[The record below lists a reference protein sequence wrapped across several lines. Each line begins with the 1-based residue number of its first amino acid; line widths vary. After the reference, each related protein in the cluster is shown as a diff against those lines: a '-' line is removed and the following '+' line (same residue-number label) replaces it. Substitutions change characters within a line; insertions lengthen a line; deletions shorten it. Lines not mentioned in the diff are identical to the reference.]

1 MRIVFESSVTDVK
14 PLNSSFDSGVLRI
27 FYHGHNRNGSC
38 ITKES
43 VNRSI
48 DSIYNCPVVCNYNRE
63 TDSIGG
69 HDMELVCDEDGG
81 MHIVNI
87 THPIGV
93 VPESARVWWQEIEDE
108 GGVHEYLCTDI
119 LLWKRQEAYRKI
131 VENGVTDQS
140 MEITVLDGR
149 LVDGLYIIDRF
160 EFTAFC
166 LLGDCEPCFEGASLE
181 LFSANDF
188 KKQMAEMMRDLKQS
202 YSMAQPSQEV
212 VINDF
217 VSEGGEEVLE
227 EITKVTE
234 EQEPEVEV
242 VETPVEE
249 PTEIIEEPAV
259 EPEVVSEIEDETFSL
274 DEESQPEVEDQETF
288 ALAEQF
294 RVELMDALGS
304 VRIETSCGDMPRYF
318 YMEHDPE
325 VCMVY
330 CTDVEDWRLYGMS
343 YSMNGD
349 AVVIDFES
357 KKRMK
362 WAIVEFDEGDQPTMF
377 SAVYDAIQKN
387 YESSNQQWSE
397 KYQAASDTI
406 ADMQSEIDVLRQ
418 FKADTEESVA
428 RAAALEA
435 QNEVFDRFEN
445 LNGIEA
451 FEALRT
457 DCTENPG
464 SMAVED
470 IEERCYA
477 ILGRSGLQAKF
488 SAQEQGLPKTKVD
501 TTRVDNEPYGGAFQ
515 HYGIGKN

>member
-1 MRIVFESSVTDVK
+1 MRIVFESSVTDVQ
-14 PLNSSFDSGVLRI
+14 PYNSSFDRGLLKV
-27 FYHGHNRNGSC
+27 FYHGPNRNGSC

-43 VNRSI
+43 IARSI

-81 MHIVNI
+81 MHVVNV
-87 THPIGV
+87 THPVGV
-93 VPESARVWWQEIEDE
+93 VPESAKVWLEEFDDD
-108 GGVHEYLCTDI
+108 GGRHEYLCTEV

-149 LVDGLYIIDRF
+149 LVDGYYIIDRF

-166 LLGDCEPCFEGASLE
+166 LLGDVEPCFEGASLE

-188 KKQMAEMMRDLKQS
+188 KGQMAEMMRDLKQS
-202 YSMAQPSQEV
+202 YSMEQPSDEV
-212 VINDF
+212 VINDY

-227 EITKVTE
+227 EITKVIVEQVSEIEPIVE
-234 EQEPEVEV
+234 ENIDEVVEV
-242 VETPVEE
+242 VEEPVTE
-249 PTEIIEEPAV
+249 PVV
-259 EPEVVSEIEDETFSL
+259 ETETFSVE
-274 DEESQPEVEDQETF
+274 DEPAPEVEEQEVF

-294 RVELMDALGS
+294 RVDLMDALSS
-304 VRIETSCGDMPRYF
+304 VTVETCYGEMSRYF
-318 YMEHDPE
+318 YMDHDPE
-325 VCMVY
+325 LMLVY
-330 CTDVEDWRLYGMS
+330 CTDIEDWRLYGMS

-349 AVVIDFES
+349 NVVIDFES

-362 WAIVEFDEGDQPTMF
+362 YAIVEFDEGEQTAMF
-377 SAVYDAIQKN
+377 SAVYEAIQKS
-387 YESSNQQWSE
+387 YEANNQQWSE

-418 FKADTEESVA
+418 FKADTEEYVA